1 MNDLFQNLIYQK
13 EITSLTINT
22 FENVFN
28 QLNQLLPIRLS
39 QIQEFCQT
47 IEELELNRIHQV
59 FYSFFFVK

>member
-13 EITSLTINT
+13 EITSLTINI